1 MKAGNITNTHQMLK
15 PKKFSHLLGFI
26 GSFLFS
32 KIIKVWFD
40 LLNFIFFIFKIKNTK
55 LVLIFYKNVIDL
67 FMINI

>member
-15 PKKFSHLLGFI
+15 PEKFSHLAGFI

-40 LLNFIFFIFKIKNTK
+40 LLNFIFFIFKIKK
-55 LVLIFYKNVIDL
+55 YKTGID
-67 FMINI
+67 FFIKM